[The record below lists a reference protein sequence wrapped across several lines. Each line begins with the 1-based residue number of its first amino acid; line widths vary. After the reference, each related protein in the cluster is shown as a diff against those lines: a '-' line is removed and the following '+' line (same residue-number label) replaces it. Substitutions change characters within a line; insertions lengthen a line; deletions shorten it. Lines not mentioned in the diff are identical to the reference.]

1 MEPRGRGIQAVN
13 TRDYRPSSGGNV
25 PVGNLS
31 TGSSAPSAKSSAKRL
46 GALTITAITFT
57 LVGILI
63 ASQLD
68 FSARSIA
75 NEPQVRFA
83 GSKSLLS
90 DRELTSPFVSVID
103 GAADAVVA
111 VTAERGA
118 DDRFS
123 FFNSGR
129 KPSSTSSGTGFFFR
143 PDGYVLTN
151 NHVVE
156 DGEKI
161 EVRTSSGFVYEA
173 QLVGLDPATDLAVLK
188 VDTDDE
194 ITFIPFGDSDSI
206 RVGDW
211 AIAIGNPFPRQGLF
225 GSVTVGI
232 VSAKGRSSL
241 RFGAGSP
248 DYQDYIQV
256 DAAINPGN
264 SGGPLLNL
272 RGEAFGVNSAI
283 SSPTGSSVGI
293 GFAVPINLAKAIIPD
308 LIAFG
313 EVRRGW
319 LGVRMANVT
328 DSDARRL
335 NLHEVRGVVVEEV
348 VPGSPAESAGLR
360 EDDIIYQFGGHK
372 VTNHSQFSILVST
385 SKQGSTVPIK
395 IIRDNERLTVSAL
408 IADKKTG
415 DVTASEWFEEQ
426 GPPKRFDWQGMT
438 LTTFTR
444 SVAERNGLDYSPGVL
459 VTGVRNRS
467 AARRIGFKPG
477 DVITEI
483 GNKRVRNLEE
493 FREVTDNMSKKTR
506 TISMIVVDKFG
517 NTEYRTVKPK

>member
-1 MEPRGRGIQAVN
+1 MGNQ
-13 TRDYRPSSGGNV
+13 SSGPSG
-25 PVGNLS
+25 P
-31 TGSSAPSAKSSAKRL
+31 SAPSAKRIGGFTL
-46 GALTITAITFT
+46 TAITFT

-75 NEPQVRFA
+75 NEPQVHFA
-83 GSKSLLS
+83 GSKSSLANVDLS
-90 DRELTSPFVSVID
+90 SPFVAVIE
-103 GAADAVVA
+103 ATADAVVA
-111 VTAERGA
+111 VSVERSSGK
-118 DDRFS
+118 RS
-123 FFNSGR
+123 FFSSRR

-143 PDGYVLTN
+143 PDGYILTN

-156 DGEKI
+156 NGEKI
-161 EVRTSSGFVYEA
+161 EVKTSSGFIYEA
-173 QLVGLDPATDLAVLK
+173 RLVGLDPATDLAVLK

-194 ITFIPFGDSDSI
+194 ITFIPFGNSDSI

-211 AIAIGNPFPRQGLF
+211 VIAIGNPFPQQGLF
-225 GSVTVGI
+225 GSATVGI

-241 RFGAGSP
+241 RFGGGSP

-293 GFAVPINLAKAIIPD
+293 GFAVPINLAKAIVPD
-308 LIAFG
+308 LIAYG

-328 DSDARRL
+328 DEDARRL
-335 NLHEVRGVVVEEV
+335 DLHEVRGVVVEQV
-348 VPGSPAESAGLR
+348 VPGSPAEIAGLR
-360 EDDIIYQFGGHK
+360 ENDIIYEYAGQQ

-395 IIRDNERLTVSAL
+395 LIRDKERLTVSAL

-415 DVTASEWFEEQ
+415 DITASQWFEEQ
-426 GPPKRFDWQGMT
+426 GAPERYDWQGMT

-444 SVAERNGLDYSPGVL
+444 GVAERNSLDYSPGVL
-459 VTGVRNRS
+459 VLGVRNSS
-467 AARRIGFKPG
+467 AARRIGFAPG

-483 GNKRVRNLEE
+483 GNKRVKNLKE
-493 FREVTDNMSKKTR
+493 FREVTDTMSKKTR
-506 TISMIVVDKFG
+506 TISMIVIDKYG
-517 NTEYRTVKPK
+517 NTEYRTVKPR

>member
-1 MEPRGRGIQAVN
+1 M
-13 TRDYRPSSGGNV
+13 
-25 PVGNLS
+25 GNLS
-31 TGSSAPSAKSSAKRL
+31 SGSSAQGSAKPSAKRL
-46 GALTITAITFT
+46 GALGLTAITFT

-75 NEPQVRFA
+75 NGPLIHFT
-83 GSKSLLS
+83 GSKSPQAGSELS
-90 DRELTSPFVSVID
+90 SPFVSVID
-103 GAADAVVA
+103 AAADAVVA
-111 VTAERGA
+111 VSAERGSK
-118 DDRFS
+118 DRFS

-129 KPSSTSSGTGFFFR
+129 KPSTTSSGTGFFFR

-156 DGEKI
+156 DAQKI
-161 EVRTSSGFVYEA
+161 KVTTSAGFVYEA

-188 VDTDDE
+188 VDTEDD
-194 ITFIPFGDSDSI
+194 ITFIPFGDSDLI

-211 AIAIGNPFPRQGLF
+211 AIAIGNPFPQQGLF

-241 RFGAGSP
+241 RFGSGSP

-308 LIAFG
+308 LIAYG

-348 VPGSPAESAGLR
+348 VPGSPADRAGMR
-360 EDDIIYQFGGHK
+360 EDDIIYEYNGQT

-385 SKQGSTVPIK
+385 SKQGRKVPIK
-395 IIRDNERLTVSAL
+395 IIRDNERLTVSAQ

-415 DVTASEWFEEQ
+415 DIAASRWFENQ
-426 GPPKRFDWQGMT
+426 GPPETFEWQGMT

-444 SVAERNGLDYSPGVL
+444 GVAERNGLDYSPGVL
-459 VTGVRNRS
+459 VMGVRNRS
-467 AARRIGFKPG
+467 AARRVGFAPG

-483 GNKRVRNLEE
+483 GAKRVRNLDE
-493 FREVTDNMSKKTR
+493 FREVADNMSKKTR

-517 NTEYRTVKPK
+517 NTEYRTVKPR